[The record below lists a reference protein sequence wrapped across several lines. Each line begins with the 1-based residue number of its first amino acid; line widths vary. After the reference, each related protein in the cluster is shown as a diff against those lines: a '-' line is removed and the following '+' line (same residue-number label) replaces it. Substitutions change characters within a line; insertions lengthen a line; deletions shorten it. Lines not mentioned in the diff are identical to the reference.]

1 MAGEKTF
8 KYMRDMASKYDM
20 TKLYN
25 TKKWENINQI
35 LQEVAHKMNGN
46 SSPSSLKPLPTK
58 DLSEPKPGSN
68 NNDLEARP
76 AQCV

>member
-1 MAGEKTF
+1 MK
-8 KYMRDMASKYDM
+8 
-20 TKLYN
+20 
-25 TKKWENINQI
+25 INQT